1 MTLREM
7 SAEYRASA
15 AQLSALL
22 RPLRARLR
30 TCPDPDERLRLR
42 HRIYVLSA
50 VLTQTRELAELT
62 ERYYE
67 RGYWRNEKYTL

>member
-7 SAEYRASA
+7 AAEYRETA
-15 AQLSALL
+15 ARLSALL
-22 RPLRARLR
+22 RPLRAELR
-30 TCPDPDERLRLR
+30 ACSDPDERLRLR
-42 HRIYVLSA
+42 QRIYVLTT
-50 VLTQTRELAELT
+50 VLTQTNELADLT

>member
-1 MTLREM
+1 MTLQEM
-7 SAEYRASA
+7 SAEYRACA
-15 AQLSALL
+15 RELSALL
-22 RPLRARLR
+22 RPLRSQLR
-30 TCPDPDERLRLR
+30 ESADPDERLRLR
-42 HRIYVLSA
+42 HRIHVITV